1 MQEAIQNQTTL
12 PRPGQGAPMSHV
24 TLAQSICLT
33 TPQLQ
38 SKYFYGQQRSIFE
51 MLLAGEGKTLRNKRG
66 NGKRNLRQTDLF
78 MVFCLVSDRNL
89 TKLTKTYCLKYN
101 VHSLQNN
108 GCTWWCFFCSFLSFW
123 VHGEVNLF
131 SSFLG
136 HPNGVYHNRDRKKR
150 PNLLK
155 CPSNGAFPSR

>member
-108 GCTWWCFFCSFLSFW
+108 GCTWWCFFVAFFHFGFMVRLIFFL
-123 VHGEVNLF
+123 VPRAPKQGLPQP
-131 SSFLG
+131 G
-136 HPNGVYHNRDRKKR
+136 PKKTA
-150 PNLLK
+150 K
-155 CPSNGAFPSR
+155 SVKMSK